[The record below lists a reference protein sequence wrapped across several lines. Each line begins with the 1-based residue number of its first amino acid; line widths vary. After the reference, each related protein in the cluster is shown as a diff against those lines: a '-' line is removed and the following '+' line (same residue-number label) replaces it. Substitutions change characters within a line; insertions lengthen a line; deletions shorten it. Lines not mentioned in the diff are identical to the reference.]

1 MSILFPFVN
10 KKLWNNM
17 RNEMQKY
24 YQSINNSKIFA
35 GLVVITLNIASRFVN
50 IKLSKSL
57 ENYLKYTFSRNILI
71 FCISWMGS
79 REIYIALIITLLF
92 ILFADILFNEKSKF
106 YILPETFQTI
116 HNSLDN
122 VPPTDIE
129 IKEAYEILERAKTS
143 KDTSKTITPIF

>member
-1 MSILFPFVN
+1 M
-10 KKLWNNM
+10 WNHLQKELN
-17 RNEMQKY
+17 KY

-35 GLVVITLNIASRFVN
+35 GLIVITINIASRFVS

-92 ILFADILFNEKSKF
+92 ILFADFLFNEKSKF
-106 YILPETFQTI
+106 YVLPETFRTYHDQLE
-116 HNSLDN
+116 S

-129 IKEAYEILERAKTS
+129 IKEAYEILERAKASKETS
-143 KDTSKTITPIF
+143 NTIVPIY